1 MAGDEV
7 NSNDIGFWNILNI
20 IAFLAIVFLLNIK
33 KKSLGKLNVQKLKET
48 LKYLESKQ
56 RELKKQNQ
64 NDTRSLE
71 SMIKYL
77 KKDMMEQHDLSD
89 HHQLIKQEIK
99 DTETFI
105 ENVKNIIKINS

>member
-1 MAGDEV
+1 M
-7 NSNDIGFWNILNI
+7 NSNDIGFWSILN
-20 IAFLAIVFLLNIK
+20 FVTFPAIVFINIK
-33 KKSLGKLNVQKLKET
+33 NKRLGKLNVQKLKET

-64 NDTRSLE
+64 SDTRSLE

-77 KKDMMEQHDLSD
+77 KKDMMEKHDLSE

>member
-1 MAGDEV
+1 MFA
-7 NSNDIGFWNILNI
+7 FPAI
-20 IAFLAIVFLLNIK
+20 IFIIIK
-33 KKSLGKLNVQKLKET
+33 NKRLGKLNVQKLKET

-56 RELKKQNQ
+56 RELKRQDQ

-77 KKDMMEQHDLSD
+77 KKDMMEQHDLSE

-99 DTETFI
+99 DTEIFI
-105 ENVKNIIKINS
+105 ESVKNIIEINS